1 MSRLLSPLAL
11 LVLAFVP
18 APAGAQTKGVKLP
31 EGTAEHRDLRYGE
44 HKERNTLDLFVP
56 KSDKPLPL
64 IIWVHGGA
72 WQGGSKAGPN
82 PALQFLAKGY
92 AVAAINYR
100 LSQHAIYPAQIQ
112 DCKEAIR
119 LLRAS
124 AKKYNLDPDHFGV
137 WGASAGG
144 HLVALL
150 GTTGGEKE
158 LVRTD
163 SPHKDVSDRVQCVVD
178 FFGPIDLTKMAAQ
191 ALAEPAG
198 AKSKFDHDGPNSP
211 ESKLVGGPIQEN
223 KKKAAT
229 ANPINYI
236 DRNDAP
242 VLMLHGDSDPL
253 VPLGQS
259 EIFLD
264 ALKKAGV
271 PAELVVIRGGGHGG
285 AGFGSKENLRK
296 IESFFETHL
305 KRK

>member
-1 MSRLLSPLAL
+1 MNRR
-11 LVLAFVP
+11 LVLAAIVLGLLPVP
-18 APAGAQTKGVKLP
+18 VAAQLKGVKLP
-31 EGTAEHRDLRYGE
+31 EETTEHRDLRYGE

-92 AVAAINYR
+92 AVAAVNYR
-100 LSQHAIYPAQIQ
+100 LSQHAVYPAQIQ

-119 LLRAS
+119 LLRAH
-124 AKKYNLDPDHFGV
+124 ARKYNLDPDRFGV

-150 GTTGGEKE
+150 GTTAGEKT
-158 LVRTD
+158 LQRPD
-163 SPHKDVSDRVQCVVD
+163 SPNKDVSDRVQCVVD
-178 FFGPIDLTKMAAQ
+178 FFGPVDLTKMAAQ
-191 ALAEPAG
+191 AMAEPAG

-211 ESKLVGGPIQEN
+211 ESKLVGGPIQKN
-223 KKKAAT
+223 KEKAAT
-229 ANPINYI
+229 ANPINFI
-236 DRNDAP
+236 DKDDAP
-242 VLMLHGDSDPL
+242 VLMLHGDTDPL

-259 EIFLD
+259 EIFLA

-271 PAELVVIRGGGHGG
+271 EAELVVIKGGGHGG
-285 AGFGSKENLRK
+285 AGFASKENLNK
-296 IESFFETHL
+296 IEAFFAKYL
-305 KRK
+305 KEK

>member
-1 MSRLLSPLAL
+1 MMRLLALVVFGFVTQPSPA
-11 LVLAFVP
+11 A
-18 APAGAQTKGVKLP
+18 AQVKGIKLP
-31 EGTAEHRDLRYGE
+31 EGTTEYRDLRYGE
-44 HKERNTLDLFVP
+44 HKERHTLDLFVP

-100 LSQHAIYPAQIQ
+100 LSQHSVYPAQIQ
-112 DCKEAIR
+112 DCKEAVR

-124 AKKYNLDPDHFGV
+124 AKKFNLDPDRFGV

-150 GTTGGEKE
+150 GATGGEKE
-158 LVRTD
+158 LQRPD

-178 FFGPIDLTKMAAQ
+178 FFGPIDLTRMAAQ

-211 ESKLVGGPIQEN
+211 ESKLVGGPIQKN
-223 KKKAAT
+223 KEKAAT
-229 ANPINYI
+229 ANPINYL
-236 DRNDAP
+236 DKDDAP

-259 EIFLD
+259 RIFLE
-264 ALKKAGV
+264 ALEKAGV
-271 PAELVVIRGGGHGG
+271 AAELVVIKGGGHGG
-285 AGFGSKENLRK
+285 TGFASKENLDK
-296 IESFFETHL
+296 IEAFFAKYL
-305 KRK
+305 KEK